1 VKLQLSKPLPTQKC
15 YLTGSRILSEVGF
28 LSYLDDQLAKVD
40 QKMLARSAGYHPD
53 LIAALEHL
61 LESGGKR
68 IRPSITLVMGSLLG
82 AEEEKLISLSASIEL
97 LHTATLV
104 HDDLIDGAL
113 LRRGN
118 PTLNSHWTPA
128 ATVLTGDYIFAQAA
142 LLAAEIESTEAM
154 SWFAE
159 TLSIIVNGEL
169 SQLFD
174 RDKFPSREDYFHR
187 IYEKTGSLFAL
198 SAKAAALISPV
209 DRKFLEPAEAYG
221 TEIGKAFQIVDDVL
235 DFTGD
240 QVRVG
245 KPLGSDLRQGVA
257 TLPVLFYSEM
267 NPDDRVLQ
275 ECLTGKAPEAALDE
289 LIQRVVASGAIQQAM
304 AEARTCTERAIS
316 SLEGFPGGKDRE
328 TLEKLGRYIVDR
340 DL

>member
-1 VKLQLSKPLPTQKC
+1 MIDVD
-15 YLTGSRILSEVGF
+15 F
-28 LSYLDDQLAKVD
+28 LSYLEEKLDKVEQRMVSNAD
-40 QKMLARSAGYHPD
+40 GYHPD
-53 LIAALEHL
+53 LIAALNHL
-61 LESGGKR
+61 MSAGGKR
-68 IRPSITLVMGSLLG
+68 IRPIITLLMGTLLG
-82 AEEEKLISLSASIEL
+82 AEEEKMISLSASIEL

-142 LLAAEIESTEAM
+142 RLAAEIGSTEAM
-154 SWFAE
+154 SLFAE

-174 RDKFPSREDYFHR
+174 RSQVPSREDYYHR

-198 SAKAAALISPV
+198 SARAAALISPA
-209 DRKFLEPAEAYG
+209 DRKYIKLAEAYG
-221 TEIGKAFQIVDDVL
+221 REIGKAFQIVDDVL

-240 QVRVG
+240 QARVG
-245 KPLGSDLRQGVA
+245 KPIGSDLRHGVP
-257 TLPVLFYSEM
+257 TLPAIYYGEQH
-267 NPDDRVLQ
+267 PDDLVLLS
-275 ECLTGKAPEAALDE
+275 CLEGSATEAEADA
-289 LIQRVVASGAIQQAM
+289 LIQRINASGAIQQSLE
-304 AEARTCTERAIS
+304 EARHCTEIAVK
-316 SLEGFPGGKDRE
+316 SLQDFPAAREKDS
-328 TLEKLGRYIVDR
+328 LEKLGSFITDR

>member
-1 VKLQLSKPLPTQKC
+1 VDFLDYLEGKLN
-15 YLTGSRILSEVGF
+15 
-28 LSYLDDQLAKVD
+28 KVD
-40 QKMLARSAGYHPD
+40 EKMLSHSSGYHPD
-53 LIAALEHL
+53 LTAALRHL

-68 IRPSITLVMGSLLG
+68 IRPSLTLVMGSLFG
-82 AEEEKLISLSASIEL
+82 ADEKKLISLSASIEL

-128 ATVLTGDYIFAQAA
+128 ATVLTGDYVFAQAA

-154 SWFAE
+154 SLFAK
-159 TLSIIVNGEL
+159 TLSVIVNGEL

-174 RDKFPSREDYFHR
+174 KDKFPSREDYCHR

-198 SAKAAALISPV
+198 SARAAALISPA
-209 DRKFLEPAEAYG
+209 DRKYLDPAEEYG

-240 QVRVG
+240 QVTVG
-245 KPLGSDLRQGVA
+245 KPIGSDLRQGVP
-257 TLPVLFYSEM
+257 TLPVIYYYEE
-267 NPDDRVLQ
+267 NPDDHVLK
-275 ECLTGKAPEAALDE
+275 ECLDGAAPSKAIDE
-289 LIQRVVASGAIQQAM
+289 LIDRV
-304 AEARTCTERAIS
+304 IS
-316 SLEGFPGGKDRE
+316 SEAIHLAMEDARNCIKSALTILKGLPEGKDRE
-328 TLEKLGRYIVDR
+328 TLEKLGKYIIDR